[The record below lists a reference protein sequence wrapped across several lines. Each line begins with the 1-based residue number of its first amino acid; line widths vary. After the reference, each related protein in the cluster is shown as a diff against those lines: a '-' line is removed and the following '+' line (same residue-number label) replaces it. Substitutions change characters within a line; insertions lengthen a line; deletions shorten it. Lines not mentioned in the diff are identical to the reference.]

1 MPKYQLVNTLG
12 LWRLLNA
19 LPKRSF
25 TARNAVHNTPYQMI
39 EELSEG
45 NPMRLRKYARE
56 LRKVSGIREIKNEV
70 RIRALVDQIPCEGGE
85 IVRRIEDAL
94 WFGMNL
100 VTMMSLQCGM
110 GKSTAISYVIRDVI
124 EYGDGEGI
132 LIATD
137 SIDRLKSYLTPKFDP
152 ELADYLKAH
161 EDQITLIE
169 SANKAEALQR
179 MRTTPVLLMTTQRY
193 FSMSVPE
200 LNDILAGSGIRRN
213 AVIIDEKP
221 IIKTVETVSRTDVN
235 MVASALSDG
244 LRSYDDHEEKRWAI
258 AFWERIRS
266 EFMKAAQDF
275 EDTHIG
281 ATPFFAKYDGMPG
294 LLEKECEEFMEVLE
308 KRRNQIRRFDPEC
321 MGRCKR
327 ILDVALNGGLFYGDS
342 GQYYRSC
349 FYTVV
354 NRWDR
359 LNEVQANV
367 VVLDG
372 TGDIHPDY
380 DRQDDLIKVTDDL
393 PSRKLSN
400 LTLRFV
406 NVDASKQRLFTEDRR
421 GQHKQAILKYLD
433 SMGINRELTPLFTYK
448 DCEPWFR
455 TRGMKRTGHFGDIK
469 GRNNYADA
477 TDIVQVG
484 MNLYSQQDYL
494 TLWLADHPETRD
506 EILNMHTA
514 EMNDTLEAL
523 RRSDEV
529 IELQN
534 RILLADLEQNM
545 YRGAI
550 RRRDFDGQATFY
562 VLCDTN
568 MHRQL
573 IEMAK
578 KRYSKLDVKVVV
590 VAETPTDVQRSKRDK
605 RKAKDPVKGTARQR
619 FLTWYNECLP
629 GVKLT
634 KRKLLLAA
642 NLSESDLKNLGKRN
656 SAGEYYDQE
665 VGPLLAA
672 MHIGWDLYMK
682 PVNESAEPA
691 TD

>member
-1 MPKYQLVNTLG
+1 MAVQQRQSPDDNKLVEMVYGT
-12 LWRLLNA
+12 
-19 LPKRSF
+19 
-25 TARNAVHNTPYQMI
+25 MI
-39 EELSEG
+39 EAIYGERPL
-45 NPMRLRKYARE
+45 MLRKYAQVLQEEARQHV
-56 LRKVSGIREIKNEV
+56 LDNAARAQSMIAGSPRKGR
-70 RIRALVDQIPCEGGE
+70 E
-85 IVRRIEDAL
+85 IVRLVENKL
-94 WFGMNL
+94 WFDKAG

-137 SIDRLKSYLTPKFDP
+137 SIERLKSYLTPRLDP
-152 ELADYLKAH
+152 ELAEFLKAH

-200 LNDILAGSGIRRN
+200 INDILAGSGIRRN

-235 MVASALSDG
+235 TVASALSDG
-244 LRSYDDHEEKRWAI
+244 LRSYDDHEEKRWMI

-281 ATPFFAKYDGMPG
+281 ETPFFAKYDGMPG

-321 MGRCKR
+321 MGRCER

-359 LNEVQANV
+359 LNEVQASV

-400 LTLRFV
+400 LTLHFV
-406 NVDASKQRLFTEDRR
+406 NVDASKQRLSTEDRR

-433 SMGINRELTPLFTYK
+433 SMGIDREVTPLFTYK

-455 TRGMKRTGHFGDIK
+455 TRGFKRTGHFGDIK

-477 TDIVQVG
+477 ADIVQVG

-494 TLWLADHPETRD
+494 TLWLADHPEKRD
-506 EILNMHTA
+506 EILNMPTA

-550 RRRDFDGQATFY
+550 RRRDFDGQANFY

-578 KRYSKLDVKVVV
+578 KRYGKLDVRVIVDAQTP
-590 VAETPTDVQRSKRDK
+590 AEVQRSKRAT
-605 RKAKDPVKGTARQR
+605 RKAKNPVKGTANQR
-619 FLTWYNECLP
+619 FMAWHETCPPGKTLT
-629 GVKLT
+629 T
-634 KRKLLLAA
+634 RQLLQEA
-642 NLSESDLKNLGKRN
+642 NLSANDLKNLGKKDSN
-656 SAGEYYDQE
+656 GEYYDP
-665 VGPLLAA
+665 VAGPLLAA
-672 MHIGWDLYMK
+672 MHIGRNRYRK
-682 PVNESAEPA
+682 PDDGVGVVGG
-691 TD
+691 D

>member
-1 MPKYQLVNTLG
+1 MPKNQSVNTLG
-12 LWRLLNA
+12 LYRLLDV

-25 TARNAVHNTPYQMI
+25 TARNTVHNTPYQMI

-56 LRKVSGIREIKNEV
+56 LRKVSGIREIKNEARV
-70 RIRALVDQIPCEGGE
+70 RALVDQIPCKGGE

-124 EYGDGEGI
+124 EYGDEEGI

-137 SIDRLKSYLTPKFDP
+137 SIERLKSYLTPRFDP
-152 ELADYLKAH
+152 ELAEFLKTH

-200 LNDILAGSGIRRN
+200 INDILVGSGIRRN

-281 ATPFFAKYDGMPG
+281 ITPFFAKYDGMLG
-294 LLEKECEEFMEVLE
+294 LLEKECDEFMEVLE

-321 MGRCKR
+321 MGRCER
-327 ILDVALNGGLFYGDS
+327 ILDVAIHGSLFYGDS

-400 LTLRFV
+400 LTLHFV
-406 NVDASKQRLFTEDRR
+406 NVDVSKQRLFTEDRR

-433 SMGINRELTPLFTYK
+433 SMGIDREVTPLFTYK

-455 TRGMKRTGHFGDIK
+455 TRGFKRTGHFGDIK

-477 TDIVQVG
+477 ADIVQVG

-506 EILNMHTA
+506 EILNMPTA

-573 IEMAK
+573 IELAK
-578 KRYSKLDVKVVV
+578 ERYGKLDVKVIVDAQTP
-590 VAETPTDVQRSKRDK
+590 AEVQRSKRAT
-605 RKAKDPVKGTARQR
+605 RKAKDPVKGTANQR
-619 FLTWYNECLP
+619 FVAWYETCPPGRSLTTRQLLQEA
-629 GVKLT
+629 KLS
-634 KRKLLLAA
+634 A
-642 NLSESDLKNLGKRN
+642 NDLKNLSKKDSNGK
-656 SAGEYYDQE
+656 YYDP
-665 VGPLLAA
+665 VAGPLLAT
-672 MHIGWDLYMK
+672 MHVGWNRYMK
-682 PVNESAEPA
+682 PADEAGEPA